1 MRANYNRAEI
11 VDKNFVQCVL
21 QNRFPE
27 PHSPINWSDTDLDKE
42 SVIDLIESQF
52 ISRHLDFAARKL
64 RAENKGYYTIGSAG
78 HEGNAVFG
86 NIFRI
91 TDMAFLHYRSGGFMA
106 ARSKHLPGSNFI
118 RDTLLSLVASS
129 DDPIA
134 GGRHKVWGSLPLLVP
149 PQTSTIASHLPKA
162 VGAALSI
169 DKAHDLKIPSV
180 MPRDALVLCSFG
192 DASMNHST
200 ALGALNTAMWTAHQ
214 NIPMPIV
221 FICEDNRIGISVP
234 TPAKWLESQYAHRNE
249 LEYIEVDGLN
259 LFDLYVKGE
268 QAQEHTRSH
277 RKPVFLH
284 MKTVRLLGHAGSDVE
299 QSYLTLSDIE
309 RTERQDPL
317 LHSARLIIDN
327 AIMSPTEVVE
337 LYTEVAQRVA
347 SESQHISHQPKLQTS
362 EQVRSTLIA
371 CNQPRTLPPPPPLQR
386 RRQLFAGDFDKLKTP
401 QHMAKLIN
409 WGLHDILLRY
419 ENTLVFGEDVAQKGG
434 VYNVTDGLYKKFGAR
449 RIFNSPLDEQS
460 ILGSA
465 IGLAHNGFVPIPEIQ
480 FLAYVHNAEDQ
491 IRGEAATLAFFS
503 QGKFTNPMV
512 VRIAG
517 LAYQKGFGGHFHN
530 DNSLSVFR
538 DIPGII
544 VAIPSNGED
553 AVRMLRACVREAYE
567 NGRVCIFIEPIALYM
582 TKDLHTADDRGWSF
596 AYPELHEEIAP
607 GEFKVYGSGNDL
619 VILTYGNG
627 LYYSRQ
633 AQRELAQQYGL
644 NARVIDLRWMAPFDK
659 TRLMMEIHQDE
670 NILIVDE
677 CRKTGSWSESL
688 VTVLV
693 EHSDVLPRIKIIAAD
708 DCFIS
713 LGEAATVGLPSRKDI
728 VKGAIELVR
737 DHPASGSQQQ

>member
-1 MRANYNRAEI
+1 MSNYNRALVVE
-11 VDKNFVQCVL
+11 KNFVQCVL
-21 QNRFPE
+21 QHNFPE
-27 PHSPINWSDTDLDKE
+27 PLSPTNWSDTDLDKE
-42 SVIDLIESQF
+42 SVVDLFESQL

-78 HEGNAVFG
+78 HEGNAVLG
-86 NIFRI
+86 KIFRI

-106 ARSKHLPGSNFI
+106 ARSKLLPGSNFI
-118 RDTLLSLVASS
+118 HDTLLSLVASC

-169 DKAHDLKIPSV
+169 DKAHDLGIPSV
-180 MPRDALVLCSFG
+180 MPKDALVLCSFG

-200 ALGALNTAMWTAHQ
+200 ALGALNTALWTAYQ

-234 TPAKWLESQYAHRNE
+234 TPVQWLESQYAHRNE
-249 LEYIEVDGLN
+249 LEYIAVDGLN
-259 LFDLYVKGE
+259 LFDLYVKGN
-268 QAQEHTRSH
+268 QAQRYARSH
-277 RKPVFLH
+277 RNPVFLH

-299 QSYLTLSDIE
+299 QSYLTLREIE
-309 RTERQDPL
+309 RAEWQDPV
-317 LHSARLIIDN
+317 LHSARLVIDN
-327 AIMSPTEVVE
+327 AIMSPAEVVD
-337 LYTEVAQRVA
+337 LYEDVAQRVDK
-347 SESQHISHQPKLQTS
+347 ESRQVIHKPKLQTA
-362 EQVRSTLIA
+362 EQVRSTLTA
-371 CNQPRTLPPPPPLQR
+371 CSRPRTAPPLPSLQQR
-386 RRQLFAGDFDKLKTP
+386 QQLFAADFDKLQTP

-419 ENTLVFGEDVAQKGG
+419 KNTLVFGEDVAQKGG
-434 VYNVTDGLYKKFGAR
+434 VYNVTDGLYRKFGAKR
-449 RIFNSPLDEQS
+449 VFNSPLDEQS

-480 FLAYVHNAEDQ
+480 FLAYIHNAEDQ

-503 QGKFTNPMV
+503 QGQFNNPMV

-530 DNSLSVFR
+530 DNSLSVLR
-538 DIPGII
+538 DIPGVI
-544 VAIPSNGED
+544 VAIPSNGDD
-553 AVRMLRACVREAYE
+553 AVRMLRTCVREAYE

-596 AYPELHEEIAP
+596 TYPTPHEEIAP
-607 GEFKVYGSGNDL
+607 GEFKVYGSGKEL

-627 LYYSRQ
+627 LYYARQ
-633 AQRELAQQYGL
+633 AQYELEKHYSL
-644 NARVIDLRWMAPFDK
+644 NARVIDLRWMAPIDQA
-659 TRLMMEIHQDE
+659 RLMQQIHQAKH
-670 NILIVDE
+670 ILIVDE
-677 CRKTGSWSESL
+677 CRKTGSWSEAL
-688 VTVLV
+688 VTMLV
-693 EHSDVLPRIKIIAAD
+693 EHSETLLNIKVIAAD

-713 LGEAATVGLPSRKDI
+713 LGEAATAGLPDKNDI
-728 VKGAIELVR
+728 ITGAIELVR
-737 DHPASGSQQQ
+737 KHPTSGSQRL